1 VEEAGAGSG
10 CSAGLVTAP
19 AVSVTVTTYNH
30 ERFVEQCLDSL
41 ATQTFDPFETVIV
54 DDCSTDGTVER
65 IEAWLDNNSY
75 NARLLV
81 NHRNLGICPSRNRG
95 LGQCRGRF
103 VSSVSGDD
111 FYEPDKIERQYRF
124 FDKLDASTAA
134 VFSNVRLVD
143 ELGRE
148 CGVSFPTGS
157 PPVEGRIFDRLITRG
172 NFLPAPAV
180 MARRAALE
188 EAGGYDETLFY
199 EDYDMWLKLAD
210 RYEFR
215 FLPGVLANYRV
226 WGSSASRDPAYSV
239 AMNESRA
246 RLLLKWYG
254 RDAHTD
260 EAVLRRAWSNGRRVL
275 AADRVRGQRVLQA
288 VCATRPSLRRRV
300 GVAVSAVPG
309 ADKALAGTF
318 VVADRLRAAVRDAR
332 GSDR

>member
-1 VEEAGAGSG
+1 MTPA
-10 CSAGLVTAP
+10 
-19 AVSVTVTTYNH
+19 AVSVTVTTFNH
-30 ERFVEQCLDSL
+30 ERFVEQCLD
-41 ATQTFDPFETVIV
+41 AVAKQTFDDLETVIV

-65 IEAWLDNNSY
+65 IDTWLSTNSFD
-75 NARLLV
+75 ARLLV
-81 NHRNLGICPSRNRG
+81 NSRNLGMCASRNRG
-95 LGQCRGRF
+95 LRSCRGEF
-103 VSSVSGDD
+103 VASVDGDD
-111 FYEPDKIERQYRF
+111 YCEPERIERQYEF
-124 FDKLDASTAA
+124 FESLDVSTAA

-148 CGVSFPTGS
+148 CGVSFPSGN
-157 PPVEGRIFDRLITRG
+157 PPVEGRIFDRLISRG
-172 NFLPAPAV
+172 NFLPSAAV
-180 MARRAALE
+180 MVRRTALE

-215 FLPGVLANYRV
+215 FLPGLLANYRLLA
-226 WGSSASRDPAYSV
+226 SSASRNPAYMV

-254 RDAHTD
+254 RDPHTD

-300 GVAVSAVPG
+300 GVALSAVPG

-318 VVADRLRAAVRDAR
+318 AVADKLRAAVRDVR
-332 GSDR
+332 SSSR